1 MLQMNQHY
9 ESKFCE
15 KLGFEQSMSKVG
27 YPYDNAPMERYFNI
41 LKYDLIYQHYYR
53 TEDELY
59 TAIEEFAC
67 VHYNH
72 VHPHSIITK
81 RLMRHATGVYNPCGR
96 N

>member
-1 MLQMNQHY
+1 MLQMNRHY

-15 KLGFEQSMSKVG
+15 KLGFKQSMSKVG

-72 VHPHSIITK
+72 VHPHSYNNYKTPYEA
-81 RLMRHATGVYNPCGR
+81 RYGGV
-96 N
+96 

>member
-1 MLQMNQHY
+1 MNRHY

-67 VHYNH
+67 VLIIM
-72 VHPHSIITK
+72 SIRILIIITK

>member
-1 MLQMNQHY
+1 MLQMNRHY

-27 YPYDNAPMERYFNI
+27 YPYDNASMERYFNI

-72 VHPHSIITK
+72 VHPHSYNNYKTPYEA
-81 RLMRHATGVYNPCGR
+81 RYGGV
-96 N
+96 